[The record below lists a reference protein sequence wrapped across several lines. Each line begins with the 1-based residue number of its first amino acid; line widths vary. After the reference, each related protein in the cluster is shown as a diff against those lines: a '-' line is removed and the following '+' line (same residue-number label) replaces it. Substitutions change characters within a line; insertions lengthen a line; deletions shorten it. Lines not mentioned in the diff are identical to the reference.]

1 MAKHIDSVVWKHLR
15 YSAWTKMMAK
25 PRGTDGSLLSSLP
38 WTLFALA
45 FAMAPHVV
53 FLPVW
58 VTAAFVVCAAW
69 RFVIEKRRRPL
80 PSTWFRAFLA
90 LLCFL
95 GVLATYS
102 TISGVGPGSALLAV
116 MAALKLLETRKRR
129 DQFVLLF
136 IAIFLV
142 MSSLLREQYLWSL
155 PYLLLGV
162 FLIMAAWLR
171 VSAVATEPVRR
182 SFATGGRLIMYAVPL
197 AVAMWIFF
205 PRIATPFWAVP
216 MDTGTATS
224 GLSDKMSPGDISSLS
239 LSDAVAFRVTFPG
252 VVPEPRD
259 RYWRGLVLTRFN
271 GRTWTSND
279 PFEGPRVH
287 EQVTG
292 SGETIAYQ
300 ITMEPTRQPWVFA
313 LDMPWSWNL
322 PRTFMGP
329 QQQLARARPIDQRVA
344 YEGESYL
351 DYRTDVALTDYA
363 RKWYERVPADSNER
377 TRELAQQMRAEAGT
391 DAAFVEAVLMKFH
404 EEEFFYT
411 LEPPP
416 LGSDPVDRFLFESR
430 RGFCE
435 HYASAFA
442 VMMRSAGIPARVV
455 LGYQG
460 GEMNPM
466 GGHMIVRQSDAHAWN
481 EVWFEG
487 HGWRRVD
494 PTAAV
499 APDRIEVGRAGSMMG
514 GAASAWGLS
523 APSALLHQ
531 LTLTWDAMNAKWN
544 EWILG
549 YGPENQDKFMEWL
562 GMDDPDWRKMMFTL
576 VGLVVGIVL
585 LISLILSLRYR
596 SPKRDRAAI
605 LYAKFVKRSGVAPV
619 TGETPA
625 VFAARAESDSKIP
638 AETIDS
644 ITTTYLD
651 ARYGPTNPAALREL
665 ESAISSLR

>member
-1 MAKHIDSVVWKHLR
+1 
-15 YSAWTKMMAK
+15 MMAK

-329 QQQLARARPIDQRVA
+329 QQQLARARPIDQRIA
-344 YEGESYL
+344 YEAESYL
-351 DYRTDVALTDYA
+351 DYRTESDAMANVGAYTVHPVTITGSGMA
-363 RKWYERVPADSNER
+363 ERRQAAWA
-377 TRELAQQMRAEAGT
+377 TR
-391 DAAFVEAVLMKFH
+391 
-404 EEEFFYT
+404 
-411 LEPPP
+411 
-416 LGSDPVDRFLFESR
+416 SLFD
-430 RGFCE
+430 
-435 HYASAFA
+435 
-442 VMMRSAGIPARVV
+442 V
-455 LGYQG
+455 LGVSASIGRIFSEDEDTPGGANVVILSHAYWQSHYG
-460 GEMNPM
+460 GEP
-466 GGHMIVRQSDAHAWN
+466 GV
-481 EVWFEG
+481 
-487 HGWRRVD
+487 
-494 PTAAV
+494 
-499 APDRIEVGRAGSMMG
+499 VGTQTTTSQLMLQYC
-514 GAASAWGLS
+514 SS
-523 APSALLHQ
+523 LLHVIG
-531 LTLTWDAMNAKWN
+531 TMDVCTMSIASTSATTEKSANTRRNSVPSCKDFNTTGTIWPNKENA
-544 EWILG
+544 
-549 YGPENQDKFMEWL
+549 
-562 GMDDPDWRKMMFTL
+562 
-576 VGLVVGIVL
+576 
-585 LISLILSLRYR
+585 
-596 SPKRDRAAI
+596 
-605 LYAKFVKRSGVAPV
+605 
-619 TGETPA
+619 
-625 VFAARAESDSKIP
+625 
-638 AETIDS
+638 
-644 ITTTYLD
+644 
-651 ARYGPTNPAALREL
+651 PT
-665 ESAISSLR
+665 